1 MRSTKKSQIATHHG
15 PWPSSFIS
23 VATLSLGLECCGAH
37 IFGRVFSADFSLL
50 SIGPLIEKQSIF
62 QIARTHR
69 SLKSKMYITYLKCGE
84 NCGVGISL
92 WAIRKFFTKP
102 CF

>member
-1 MRSTKKSQIATHHG
+1 MDVVLVLLI
-15 PWPSSFIS
+15 F
-23 VATLSLGLECCGAH
+23 LGE
-37 IFGRVFSADFSLL
+37 FSAEFL

-69 SLKSKMYITYLKCGE
+69 SLKSKMYITDLKCGE